1 MPVLP
6 KKRKQWNKISL
17 VTLLTGLVSMSVAL
31 TVTILLIS
39 SYQSKKQALINTTLT
54 LNHTSAIKM
63 SHTIDSLIK
72 SMRSSLH
79 YSAKLFSNAMS
90 AEEGYSKLE
99 LIRHTNNYF
108 NSITVV
114 DETGLV
120 RYVSPAS
127 IGTAGKYITTETAKA
142 ALAVKKPYISKPY
155 LTVNTKRLI
164 VLISEPIFDKDGI
177 YRGVIAG
184 TIYLHEN
191 NILNTIFGSNPT
203 DELDSSFYIV
213 GSDGHLLF
221 HRDTSRIGEDISENQ
236 AVRKL
241 IQGKSGY
248 EQMVNL
254 RGETVLSAYVK
265 VPENGWGV
273 VVVSPISAVYE
284 QLNRHLASILLYM
297 LPPFLLL
304 MLVVIWLAR
313 RVAKPFV
320 SLADLVSK
328 AGREEV
334 QLTEGKQHWNREAE
348 LLTRA
353 ISYALTDMKK
363 QTDQLAHDARTD
375 PLTGLTNRRTFEATM
390 QQWMEEQ
397 ASFSVILMDLDRF
410 KSINDTHGHQSGD
423 EVLKHFAQ
431 IVSASLRSGDVCCR
445 FGGEE
450 FVALVSHASAEEA
463 YQVAERI
470 RHTLETSTNPIG
482 QLITVSQGIAH
493 YPSHTDSAEGLLH
506 LADVALYEAKRSG
519 RNRTVIAEG

>member
-1 MPVLP
+1 MPVLQR
-6 KKRKQWNKISL
+6 KKKQWNKISL
-17 VTLLTGLVSMSVAL
+17 VTLLTGLVSISVAL

-79 YSAKLFSNAMS
+79 YSANLFSKTMS

-127 IGTAGKYITTETAKA
+127 VGTAGKYITTETAKA
-142 ALAVKKPYISKPY
+142 ALAAKKPYISKSY

-164 VLISEPIFDKDGI
+164 VLISEPIFDTDGI

-191 NILNTIFGSNPT
+191 NILNTIFGSPPT

-221 HRDTSRIGEDISENQ
+221 HRETSRIGEDISENH

-241 IQGKSGY
+241 IQGKSG
-248 EQMVNL
+248 
-254 RGETVLSAYVK
+254 
-265 VPENGWGV
+265 
-273 VVVSPISAVYE
+273 YE

-297 LPPFLLL
+297 LAPFLLL
-304 MLVVIWLAR
+304 MLVVIWLAH
-313 RVAKPFV
+313 RVARPFV

-328 AGREEV
+328 AGREE
-334 QLTEGKQHWNREAE
+334 
-348 LLTRA
+348 
-353 ISYALTDMKK
+353 
-363 QTDQLAHDARTD
+363 
-375 PLTGLTNRRTFEATM
+375 
-390 QQWMEEQ
+390 
-397 ASFSVILMDLDRF
+397 
-410 KSINDTHGHQSGD
+410 
-423 EVLKHFAQ
+423 
-431 IVSASLRSGDVCCR
+431 
-445 FGGEE
+445 
-450 FVALVSHASAEEA
+450 
-463 YQVAERI
+463 
-470 RHTLETSTNPIG
+470 
-482 QLITVSQGIAH
+482 
-493 YPSHTDSAEGLLH
+493 
-506 LADVALYEAKRSG
+506 
-519 RNRTVIAEG
+519 